1 MVVTLPL
8 PPVYSPYI
16 HENVYENVVCEMAT
30 ILSMGGGGGGGG
42 GGDGSINE
50 YDARIF

>member
-8 PPVYSPYI
+8 PPVYSPHI

-42 GGDGSINE
+42 GMGQLTNMMLAYFS
-50 YDARIF
+50 